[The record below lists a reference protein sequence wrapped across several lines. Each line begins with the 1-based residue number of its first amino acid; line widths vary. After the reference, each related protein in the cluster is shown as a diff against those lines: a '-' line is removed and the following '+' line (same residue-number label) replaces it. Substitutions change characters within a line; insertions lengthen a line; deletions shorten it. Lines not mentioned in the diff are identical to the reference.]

1 MSVLP
6 RPSRPLRV
14 PLLPVILAAFFMY
27 GFDGNVV
34 NVALPAIRTDLGAG
48 QAALELVV
56 AGYVFSYATGLVLGG
71 RLGDILGHRRMF
83 LSGMAAFTLASVLCG
98 LAQSPAQLVL
108 ARMFQG
114 LTAAA
119 MVPQV
124 LALITTAVPAEG
136 RPRALAWFGVT
147 GGLSGVCGQLLG
159 GVLLDGDLLGLGWR
173 AVFLVNLPVGLIV
186 LAVAA
191 AVLPRTTT
199 GRRPALDG
207 IGVLAVSGSLA
218 LALVPLVLG
227 REAGWPFWAWAML
240 AAAVP
245 AFLAALR
252 WESRLAARGGQPL
265 LDPELFRGRVFR
277 TGLAVN
283 AAFMAFFTGFVFVIS
298 LTVQTGFGYSPLRS
312 GLVFTPMAV
321 LAMASSLTG
330 KRLLPRYGL
339 RVPVAGGVITAL
351 SLLLTA
357 LALQTGGERHAL
369 PVLLATMGL
378 MGIGNGLV
386 LPSLIGAPMA
396 GITPERAGTASGTLS
411 TTQQFA
417 AVTGVATIGGTYF
430 AVLDHHTHAT
440 AAAAATWLALAAVL
454 AMIALTVR
462 LSRATKAPAPTPAP
476 AAARRT
482 PALATES

>member
-1 MSVLP
+1 MP
-6 RPSRPLRV
+6 RPQLRP

-34 NVALPAIRTDLGAG
+34 NVALPAIRADLGAG
-48 QAALELVV
+48 QATLELVV

-83 LSGMAAFTLASVLCG
+83 LTGMAAFTLASVLCG
-98 LAQSPAQLVL
+98 LAQSPTQLVL
-108 ARMFQG
+108 ARLLQG

-124 LALITTAVPAEG
+124 LALITTAIPAEG

-159 GVLLDGDLLGLGWR
+159 GVLLDGDLFGLGWR
-173 AVFLVNLPVGLIV
+173 AVFLVNLPVGLAV

-207 IGVLAVSGSLA
+207 IGVLAISGSLA

-227 REAGWPFWAWAML
+227 REAGWPLWAWAML

-245 AFLAALR
+245 AALAALR
-252 WESRLAARGGQPL
+252 WERRLAARGGQPL
-265 LDPELFRGRVFR
+265 LDPELLRGRVFR

-283 AAFMAFFTGFVFVIS
+283 AAFMAFFAGFVFVLS

-321 LAMASSLTG
+321 LAMAGSLAG
-330 KRLLPRYGL
+330 KRLIPRHGL
-339 RVPVAGGVITAL
+339 RVPVAGGAITAL

-357 LALQTGGERHAL
+357 LALQTTGARHAL

-396 GITPERAGTASGTLS
+396 GIAPERAGTASGTLS

-417 AVTGVATIGGTYF
+417 AVTGVAVIGGGYF
-430 AVLDHHTHAT
+430 AVLDHHGPAT
-440 AAAAATWLALAAVL
+440 AAAVACWLALAVVL
-454 AMIALTVR
+454 AMIGLTVR
-462 LSRATKAPAPTPAP
+462 LSRATAAPVPSPAP
-476 AAARRT
+476 AAAPVPARR
-482 PALATES
+482 

>member
-1 MSVLP
+1 MSLLR
-6 RPSRPLRV
+6 RP
-14 PLLPVILAAFFMY
+14 PLLPVVLAAFFMY

-34 NVALPAIRTDLGAG
+34 NVALPAIRADLGAG
-48 QAALELVV
+48 QASLELVV

-83 LSGMAAFTLASVLCG
+83 LAGMAAFTAASVLCG
-98 LAQSPAQLVL
+98 LAQSPAHLVL
-108 ARMFQG
+108 ARMLQG

-124 LALITTAVPAEG
+124 LALITTAIPAGG

-173 AVFLVNLPVGLIV
+173 AVFLVNLPVGLVV
-186 LAVAA
+186 LALAA
-191 AVLPRTTT
+191 TVLPRTTT

-207 IGVLAVSGSLA
+207 IGVLAISGSLA

-227 REAGWPFWAWAML
+227 REAGWPLWGWAML
-240 AAAVP
+240 AATVP
-245 AFLAALR
+245 ALLAALR
-252 WESRLAARGGQPL
+252 WEHRLAARGGQPL
-265 LDPELFRGRVFR
+265 LDPALLRSRVFR

-283 AAFMAFFTGFVFVIS
+283 AAFMAFFAGFVFVIS

-312 GLVFTPMAV
+312 GLLFTPMAV
-321 LAMASSLTG
+321 LAMVASLTG

-339 RVPVAGGVITAL
+339 RVPIAGGAITAL

-357 LALQTGGERHAL
+357 LALQTEGAHHAL
-369 PVLLATMGL
+369 PVLLTAMGL
-378 MGIGNGLV
+378 MGLGNGLV

-396 GITPERAGTASGTLS
+396 DIAPERAGTASGTLA

-417 AVTGVATIGGTYF
+417 SVTGVAVIGGSYF
-430 AVLDHHTHAT
+430 AVLDHHAPAT
-440 AAAAATWLALAAVL
+440 AAAVGSWLALGAVL
-454 AMIALTVR
+454 AMIGLTAR
-462 LSRATKAPAPTPAP
+462 LARVTPASTPAP
-476 AAARRT
+476 APADARVQ
-482 PALATES
+482 PA

>member
-1 MSVLP
+1 M
-6 RPSRPLRV
+6 

-34 NVALPAIRTDLGAG
+34 NVALPAIRGDLGAG

-56 AGYVFSYATGLVLGG
+56 AGYVFSYATGLVIGG

-83 LSGMAAFTLASVLCG
+83 LTGMAAFTAASVLCG
-98 LAQSPAQLVL
+98 LAQSPTQLVL
-108 ARMFQG
+108 ARLVQG
-114 LTAAA
+114 LSAAA

-124 LALITTAVPAEG
+124 LALITTALPAAD

-159 GVLLDGDLLGLGWR
+159 GVLLDGDLFGLGWR
-173 AVFLVNLPVGLIV
+173 AVFLVNLPVGLAV

-191 AVLPRTTT
+191 AVLPRTDT

-207 IGVLAVSGSLA
+207 IGALAVSGSLA

-227 REAGWPFWAWAML
+227 REAGWPLWAWAML

-252 WESRLAARGGQPL
+252 RERRLAARGGQPL
-265 LDPELFRGRVFR
+265 LDPQLLRGPVFR

-283 AAFMAFFTGFVFVIS
+283 AAFMAYFAGFVFVLA
-298 LTVQTGFGYSPLRS
+298 LTLQTGFGYSPLRS

-321 LAMASSLTG
+321 LAMAGSLTG

-339 RVPVAGGVITAL
+339 RVPVAGGAVTAL
-351 SLLLTA
+351 SLLVTTLGLRTTGADHALPWLLTA
-357 LALQTGGERHAL
+357 LAL
-369 PVLLATMGL
+369 MGV
-378 MGIGNGLV
+378 GNGLV

-417 AVTGVATIGGTYF
+417 AVTGVAALGGTYF
-430 AVLDHHTHAT
+430 TVLDGHGYAT
-440 AAAAATWLALAAVL
+440 AAAAATWLALGAVL
-454 AMIALTVR
+454 VMIGLTVR
-462 LSRATKAPAPTPAP
+462 LGRVT
-476 AAARRT
+476 AAAVRNER
-482 PALATES
+482 

>member
-1 MSVLP
+1 M
-6 RPSRPLRV
+6 
-14 PLLPVILAAFFMY
+14 PLLPVVLAAFFMY

-34 NVALPAIRTDLGAG
+34 NVALPAIRADLGAG

-56 AGYVFSYATGLVLGG
+56 AGYVFSYATGLVPGG

-83 LSGMAAFTLASVLCG
+83 LTGMAAFTVASVLCG
-98 LAQSPAQLVL
+98 LSQSPTQLVL
-108 ARMFQG
+108 ARMLQG

-136 RPRALAWFGVT
+136 RARALAWFGVT

-159 GVLLDGDLLGLGWR
+159 GVLLDGDLFGLGWR

-186 LAVAA
+186 LAVAS
-191 AVLPRTTT
+191 AVLPRTAT
-199 GRRPALDG
+199 GRRPAPDG

-227 REAGWPFWAWAML
+227 REAGWPLWAWAML

-252 WESRLAARGGQPL
+252 WEGRLAARGGQPL
-265 LDPELFRGRVFR
+265 LDPELLRGRVFR

-283 AAFMAFFTGFVFVIS
+283 AAFMAFFAGFVFVIS

-321 LAMASSLTG
+321 LAMAGSLTG

-339 RVPVAGGVITAL
+339 RVPVVGGAVTAL
-351 SLLLTA
+351 GLLLTA
-357 LALQTGGERHAL
+357 LVLQTVDQRDVLSWLLTAMAL
-369 PVLLATMGL
+369 T
-378 MGIGNGLV
+378 GIGNGLV

-396 GITPERAGTASGTLS
+396 GIAPERAGTASGTLS

-417 AVTGVATIGGTYF
+417 SVTGVAVIGGSYF
-430 AVLDHHTHAT
+430 ALLDHHAPAT
-440 AAAAATWLALAAVL
+440 AAAAASWLALAAVL
-454 AMIALTVR
+454 AMIGLTVR
-462 LSRATKAPAPTPAP
+462 LSRATAAPAPAPAGASGAPAP
-476 AAARRT
+476 AAAR
-482 PALATES
+482 P

>member
-1 MSVLP
+1 MSLLR
-6 RPSRPLRV
+6 RP
-14 PLLPVILAAFFMY
+14 PLLPVVLAAFFMY
-27 GFDGNVV
+27 GFDGNAV
-34 NVALPAIRTDLGAG
+34 NVALPAIRADLGAG

-83 LSGMAAFTLASVLCG
+83 LAGMAAFTAASVLCG
-98 LAQSPAQLVL
+98 LAQSPAHLVL
-108 ARMFQG
+108 ARMLQG

-124 LALITTAVPAEG
+124 LALITTAIPAAG

-186 LAVAA
+186 LALAA
-191 AVLPRTTT
+191 TVLPRTTT
-199 GRRPALDG
+199 RRRPALDG
-207 IGVLAVSGSLA
+207 IGVLAISGSLA

-227 REAGWPFWAWAML
+227 REAGWPLWGWAML

-245 AFLAALR
+245 ALLAALR
-252 WESRLAARGGQPL
+252 WEHRLAARGGQPL
-265 LDPELFRGRVFR
+265 LDPALLRSRVFR

-283 AAFMAFFTGFVFVIS
+283 AAFMAFFAGFVFVIS

-321 LAMASSLTG
+321 LAMVASLTG

-339 RVPVAGGVITAL
+339 RVPIAGGAITAL

-357 LALQTGGERHAL
+357 LALQTEGAHHAL
-369 PVLLATMGL
+369 PVLLTAMGL
-378 MGIGNGLV
+378 MGLGNGLV

-396 GITPERAGTASGTLS
+396 GIAPERAGTASGTLA

-417 AVTGVATIGGTYF
+417 AVTGVAVIGGSYF
-430 AVLDHHTHAT
+430 AVLDHHDPAT
-440 AAAAATWLALAAVL
+440 AAAVGSWLALGAVL
-454 AMIALTVR
+454 AMIGLTAR
-462 LSRATKAPAPTPAP
+462 LARVTPAPTPAP
-476 AAARRT
+476 APADARVQ
-482 PALATES
+482 PA

>member
-1 MSVLP
+1 MPVLP
-6 RPSRPLRV
+6 RVPRP

-83 LSGMAAFTLASVLCG
+83 LSGMAAFTVASGLCG
-98 LAQSPAQLVL
+98 LAQSPTQLVL
-108 ARMFQG
+108 ARLLQG

-124 LALITTAVPAEG
+124 LALITTAVPSPG

-159 GVLLDGDLLGLGWR
+159 GVLLDGDPLGLGWR
-173 AVFLVNLPVGLIV
+173 AVFLINLPVGLVV
-186 LAVAA
+186 LAAA
-191 AVLPRTTT
+191 TAVLPRTTT

-207 IGVLAVSGSLA
+207 IGMLAVSGSLA

-227 REAGWPFWAWAML
+227 REAGWPLWAWAML

-245 AFLAALR
+245 ALLATLR
-252 WESRLAARGGQPL
+252 WERRLAARGGQPV
-265 LDPELFRGRVFR
+265 LDPDLLRSRVFR

-283 AAFMAFFTGFVFVIS
+283 AAFMAFFAGFVFVLS

-330 KRLLPRYGL
+330 RRLLPRHGL
-339 RVPVAGGVITAL
+339 RVPVAGGAITAL

-357 LALQTGGERHAL
+357 LALQADGARHAF
-369 PVLLATMGL
+369 PWLLATMGL

-396 GITPERAGTASGTLS
+396 GIAPERAGTASGTLS

-417 AVTGVATIGGTYF
+417 AVTGVAALGGTYF
-430 AVLDHHTHAT
+430 AVLDHHTPAT

-454 AMIALTVR
+454 AVIALTLR
-462 LSRATKAPAPTPAP
+462 LSRATAAAATATGADPTPAP
-476 AAARRT
+476 RV
-482 PALATES
+482 PALATDS